1 MTPVVVPNDK
11 TGEFD
16 VCCVMPDAEE
26 ASADERVAWLA
37 ADSKHDLELL
47 HLLNQI
53 EGWMGAILQY
63 GIDHT
68 SQMQRFWSTDGIFRR
83 AARGKRARHQQV
95 LDELKTVIEI
105 VQRDLARCNVRT
117 PSTAASQAFETDE
130 VADQRRADAAFEGC
144 GDKAG
149 LIERIKSE
157 LYPRFYAVIRL
168 MHEAVAGFDIEAYR
182 DIYRRHA
189 EQSDS
194 WLATL
199 GSKVVTLGASMMQW
213 MHGFIVF
220 VRANK
225 QQIAVQIVAL
235 GVVWALP
242 SALFYLKDLA
252 VIQLGGEVAAGVF
265 TMAPMLFRTGQVAI
279 AAYYTYR
286 KWASVIENVN
296 LLRHVLFTATTI
308 YASENRGAAL
318 AKLPAREVQQ
328 RLNALF
334 TTVDNTPGMSAVFTP
349 QLAARFDDAGRH
361 ASGDPSPK
369 MAKAMLESPAGISVT
384 QGGPGGLEELTG
396 AIGTPPTDR
405 ALAATLEAPIPAWL
419 QDPAAPDRS
428 TERRAQLKLKG
439 VLDAL
444 TLVRSEMT
452 TEAMLELLKATSQE
466 IAADFAGADSRLQLL
481 TQELPMLLLHHT
493 VLDGQDWKADRATVA
508 EYANWTCTAY
518 ARLIG
523 LPATAKLQSCTL
535 MDPEAFEQSGTFRSL
550 QNLKTDMYDPV
561 VVSLTESYKYGRST
575 IEGLYQSVMG
585 PDLAPRRP
593 GVTRHMGKGPG
604 GGPKTHDMGLYATKK
619 GRILRR
625 LRKSKVNVTIDDQP
639 PEFPLLLEG
648 PPPPELPEVS
658 SAWLDLTIQAIDALP
673 YILAV
678 ALAQPEKAMVV
689 DLATIPRRYRE
700 MPTTITPFDELSALQ
715 LRQMARQNGVAVE
728 DWYDNPLPAESIY
741 AELVDGLASDA
752 IRRDRIT
759 LKPNADALYRRC
771 RTVHRRYDPECQAY
785 AYEHA
790 DEHPDPTTV
799 PPQPAAEP
807 TKPQPRRRSMVTSE
821 LARLQRRAK
830 AKGITLPVTAET
842 RPLIEDLLAAEK
854 E

>member
-1 MTPVVVPNDK
+1 MSCDVPAEPERPRGCRGEMTPAVVPNDK

-83 AARGKRARHQQV
+83 AARGKRTRHQQV

-130 VADQRRADAAFEGC
+130 VADRRRADTAFEGC

-235 GVVWALP
+235 GVAWTLP

-252 VIQLGGEVAAGVF
+252 VIQLGGDVAAGVLA
-265 TMAPMLFRTGQVAI
+265 MAPMLFRTGQVAI

-318 AKLPAREVQQ
+318 AKLPAREVRQ
-328 RLNALF
+328 RLDALF

-349 QLAARFDDAGRH
+349 QLATRFDDAGRH

-428 TERRAQLKLKG
+428 AERRAQLKLKG

-481 TQELPMLLLHHT
+481 TRELPMLLLHHT

-523 LPATAKLQSCTL
+523 VPATAKLHNCTL

-561 VVSLTESYKYGRST
+561 VVSLTESYEYGRST
-575 IEGLYQSVMG
+575 IEGLYRSMKYKLFPPNEVS
-585 PDLAPRRP
+585 LHAESI
-593 GVTRHMGKGPG
+593 
-604 GGPKTHDMGLYATKK
+604 YATTD
-619 GRILRR
+619 
-625 LRKSKVNVTIDDQP
+625 VNIDDQP
-639 PEFPLLLEG
+639 LLIEGPLLLEG

-658 SAWLDLTIQAIDALP
+658 SAWLDLTVQAIDALP

-741 AELVDGLASDA
+741 AELVDALASDA

-799 PPQPAAEP
+799 LKHPAAEP
-807 TKPQPRRRSMVTSE
+807 IKPQPRRRSMVNSE

-842 RPLIEDLLAAEK
+842 RPLIEDLLAAK
-854 E
+854 K